1 MLKKSLKLYMIYNN
15 YMRDLEIFIYKIR
28 GVLIFKDNKI
38 KYSKNNINN
47 DNRNILFSRW
57 YVKNLT
63 KNLKYYLNFK
73 IIEINKLI

>member
-47 DNRNILFSRW
+47 DNRNILFSR
-57 YVKNLT
+57 
-63 KNLKYYLNFK
+63 
-73 IIEINKLI
+73 